1 MGEANFYYFTY
12 LKRIPFLFE
21 ISFETK
27 DKMSYDSER
36 VAEYLCR
43 VETLAEDILAD
54 KHSMTELDRRRNK
67 NREAMRQLMNE
78 QKEAKGKKQKP
89 TKTFVC
95 LGDIFLK
102 LPTAEV
108 LPILEDDQ
116 KKLDDEISKL
126 RDNLKPKMQKL
137 RQLEKKPELKGFD
150 LTPLQPTEMHLL
162 K

>member
-108 LPILEDDQ
+108 LPILKDDQ
-116 KKLDDEISKL
+116 QNLDEEISKL
-126 RDNLKPKMQKL
+126 SDGLKPKMQKL
-137 RQLEKKPELKGFD
+137 RQLEKKPKLKGFD
-150 LTPLQPTEMHLL
+150 LKPLQA
-162 K
+162 